1 MDEKDAKRKIENTG
15 NSEEISKKKAK
26 AESEKSR
33 KKQTLVNLTI
43 FLLNNFI

>member
-26 AESEKSR
+26 AESEKEPE
-33 KKQTLVNLTI
+33 KTDIGELD
-43 FLLNNFI
+43 NFFT